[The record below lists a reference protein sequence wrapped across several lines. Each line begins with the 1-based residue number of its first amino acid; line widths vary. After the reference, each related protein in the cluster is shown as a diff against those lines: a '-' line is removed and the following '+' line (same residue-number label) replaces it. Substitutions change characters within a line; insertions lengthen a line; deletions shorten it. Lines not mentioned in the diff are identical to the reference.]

1 MVIDA
6 ITEIQGGRRGRR
18 EEDKKREEVESH
30 FNRLFPIHYLYL

>member
-18 EEDKKREEVESH
+18 EEDRKREKEES
-30 FNRLFPIHYLYL
+30 P